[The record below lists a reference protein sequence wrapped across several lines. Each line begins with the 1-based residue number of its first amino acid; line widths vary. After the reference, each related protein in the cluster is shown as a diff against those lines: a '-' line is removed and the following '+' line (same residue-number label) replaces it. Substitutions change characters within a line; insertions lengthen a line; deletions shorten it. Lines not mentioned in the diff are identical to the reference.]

1 MADPQP
7 DESAHDDE
15 AVHTESAHDDEAVH
29 TESAHDNEPA
39 HIELRA
45 VSKRFGS
52 TQAVDCADI
61 SIRRGSIHGLVG
73 ENGAGKSTVGKIISG
88 VHAADSGSVMV
99 NGRQCRFRS
108 PRQAFAAGITTI
120 SQELALVPDRS
131 VADNVFLGVEST
143 RWGFVARR
151 DTTKRFRA
159 LVERTG
165 ISIDPAVSVRSLSVA
180 DQQRVEILRAAARR
194 AEFVILDEPSAR
206 LCAEE
211 RGQLHRLVRSLRDQ
225 KITVLFISHFL
236 DEVLELADAITVMR
250 DGRVVRTSEPSSETA
265 GSLVEAMIGRKLEG
279 SFPSKPPR
287 ADPTLSP
294 VLRVRGLIHAGLVG
308 STPGG
313 SGRAGTELA
322 MAARGIDL
330 DVLPGEIVGIAGLVG
345 SGRTEF
351 IRSVYGADKAPAGSV
366 EVLGE
371 RVGRS
376 QPRQAI
382 NLGMGLIPESRKEQ
396 GLLMDRSLRENVSL
410 PHLRSV
416 RRAGLMSPRSERDLV
431 SGAASS
437 AGVRGGDLESPVRLL
452 SGGNQQK
459 SLFARW
465 MTPGLRVLIAD
476 EPTRGVDV
484 GSKRSIYNLIAA
496 AACDGLAVLLVSSE
510 LEELIGLCHRV
521 FVMRDG
527 RFVAEFAHPDLDEAQ
542 ILRHA
547 FGERATDRQ
556 VS

>member
-1 MADPQP
+1 MADHQP
-7 DESAHDDE
+7 DEP
-15 AVHTESAHDDEAVH
+15 VQGQ
-29 TESAHDNEPA
+29 PA

-61 SIRRGSIHGLVG
+61 AIGRGCIHALVG

-88 VHAADSGSVMV
+88 VHAADSGSVLV
-99 NGRQCRFRS
+99 NGHQCRFRS

-159 LVERTG
+159 LVKQTG
-165 ISIDPAVSVRSLSVA
+165 ISIDPAVSVRSLGVA
-180 DQQRVEILRAAARR
+180 DQQRAEILRAAARR

-206 LCAEE
+206 LSAEE

-225 KITVLFISHFL
+225 SITVLFISHFL

-250 DGRVVRTSEPSSETA
+250 DGRVVRTCEPSSQTA
-265 GSLVEAMIGRKLEG
+265 DSLVEAMIGRKLEG
-279 SFPSKPPR
+279 NFPAKPPCP
-287 ADPTLSP
+287 DPRLSP
-294 VLRVRGLIHAGLVG
+294 VLRVRGLTPVGFAG

-313 SGRAGTELA
+313 SRRAGTELA
-322 MAARGIDL
+322 ATAARGIDL
-330 DVLPGEIVGIAGLVG
+330 DVFPGEIVGIAGLVG

-351 IRSVYGADKAPAGSV
+351 IRAVYGADRAPVGSV
-366 EVLGE
+366 EVLGQ
-371 RVGRS
+371 RVDRS
-376 QPRQAI
+376 KPRQAI
-382 NLGMGLIPESRKEQ
+382 TLGMGLIPESRKEQ

-410 PHLRSV
+410 PHLRRV
-416 RRAGLMSPRSERDLV
+416 RRAGLMSPRAERDLV
-431 SGAASS
+431 SAAASS
-437 AGVRGGDLESPVRLL
+437 AGVRGGDLETPVRLL

-484 GSKRSIYNLIAA
+484 GSKRSIYDLIASA
-496 AACDGLAVLLVSSE
+496 AHDGLAVLLVSSE
-510 LEELIGLCHRV
+510 LEELVGLCHRLI
-521 FVMRDG
+521 VMRDG
-527 RFVAEFAHPDLDEAQ
+527 RFVVEFAHPDLDEAQ

-547 FGERATDRQ
+547 FGERAANPQ
-556 VS
+556 AS

>member
-1 MADPQP
+1 MANPQP
-7 DESAHDDE
+7 DEFTHDE
-15 AVHTESAHDDEAVH
+15 PGL
-29 TESAHDNEPA
+29 DNEPA

-45 VSKRFGS
+45 ASKRFGS

-61 SIRRGSIHGLVG
+61 AIRRGCIHGLVG

-88 VHAADSGSVMV
+88 VHTADSGSVIV

-120 SQELALVPDRS
+120 SQDLALVPDRS

-151 DTTKRFRA
+151 RTLKRFRA

-180 DQQRVEILRAAARR
+180 DQQRAEILRAAARR

-206 LCAEE
+206 LSAEE
-211 RGQLHRLVRSLRDQ
+211 RGQLHRLVRSMRDQ
-225 KITVLFISHFL
+225 NITVLFISHFL
-236 DEVLELADAITVMR
+236 DEVLQLADAITVMR

-279 SFPSKPPR
+279 SFPPKPPR
-287 ADPTLSP
+287 PDSACSP
-294 VLRVRGLIHAGLVG
+294 VLSVRGLMHAGLVA
-308 STPGG
+308 STPEG
-313 SGRAGTELA
+313 SGPAGTELA
-322 MAARGIDL
+322 MAARGIGL

-366 EVLGE
+366 EVLGR
-371 RVGRS
+371 RVGRHK
-376 QPRQAI
+376 PRQAI

-410 PHLRSV
+410 PHLHRV

-437 AGVRGGDLESPVRLL
+437 AGVRGGDLETPVRLL

-484 GSKRSIYNLIAA
+484 GSKRSIYDLIAA
-496 AACDGLAVLLVSSE
+496 AARDGLAVLLVSSE
-510 LEELIGLCHRV
+510 LEELVGLCHRV
-521 FVMRDG
+521 IVMRDG
-527 RFVAEFAHPDLDEAQ
+527 HFVAEFAHPDLDEAR

-547 FGERATDRQ
+547 FGERAAELQ
-556 VS
+556 AS